1 MRTGAMAKKDLDQ
14 RHKRLLARLAMGM
27 CGLCGLQMWDM
38 LTMTREAHEFQRL
51 PHPRAFIGNVMAD
64 TPDLSGDRRQKAAKR
79 LAEAK
84 EVLDEALEL
93 KAAGV
98 SGKGLWYRVIT
109 EGEDGIGIRK
119 APRMDGP
126 RVEDLVR
133 GSVFEVDKLIQKE
146 GQPIWLHLDD
156 GRGWVFD
163 LTPVDSDTPTVE
175 RIQGAYEYGRTI
187 EELEADVEAARLE
200 LDRIRGAK
208 RGAS

>member
-1 MRTGAMAKKDLDQ
+1 
-14 RHKRLLARLAMGM
+14 
-27 CGLCGLQMWDM
+27 
-38 LTMTREAHEFQRL
+38 
-51 PHPRAFIGNVMAD
+51 MAD

>member
-1 MRTGAMAKKDLDQ
+1 MAKKHLVHQ
-14 RHKRLLARLAMGM
+14 KHQRLLARLAMGM
-27 CGLCGLQMWDM
+27 CGLCGLRMWDM
-38 LTMTREAHEFQRL
+38 LTMTRAHEFQRL
-51 PHPRAFIGNVMAD
+51 PQPAFIGNVMAE

-79 LAEAK
+79 LADAK
-84 EVLDEALEL
+84 ELLDEALEL

-187 EELEADVEAARLE
+187 EELEADVEEARLE

>member
-1 MRTGAMAKKDLDQ
+1 MAKKDLDQ

-98 SGKGLWYRVIT
+98 SGKGL
-109 EGEDGIGIRK
+109 
-119 APRMDGP
+119 
-126 RVEDLVR
+126 
-133 GSVFEVDKLIQKE
+133 
-146 GQPIWLHLDD
+146 
-156 GRGWVFD
+156 
-163 LTPVDSDTPTVE
+163 
-175 RIQGAYEYGRTI
+175 
-187 EELEADVEAARLE
+187 
-200 LDRIRGAK
+200 
-208 RGAS
+208 